1 MYEYQQVS
9 FVALPKTQNKSFK
22 ISSLT
27 SLYANTAL
35 LLKNLPKLNKYCF
48 LKACTSTSQATHE
61 FVNRQGHMI
70 PCTFGR
76 LQKLKEMSILHVCMH
91 VHCIRVIYM
100 DS

>member
-27 SLYANTAL
+27 SLYANKAL
-35 LLKNLPKLNKYCF
+35 LLKNLISKLNYYCF

-70 PCTFGR
+70 LCTFGR
-76 LQKLKEMSILHVCMH
+76 LQELKKISILCMH
-91 VHCIRVIYM
+91 VHCIRMIYM